1 MISMIYNIHVD
12 LRFEMSM
19 CEAYVEMVLEEDQT
33 ELQALEEEQSDEED
47 TIVAYN
53 NNDPINLPS
62 YSYHKGS
69 KELVSQGEVESSQY
83 SKYQCLLHS

>member
-1 MISMIYNIHVD
+1 MIYYVIYCMIPFISLLSLFIRDINDLHDIHVD

-53 NNDPINLPS
+53 NNDLINLPS
-62 YSYHKGS
+62 YI
-69 KELVSQGEVESSQY
+69 LLSQRQ
-83 SKYQCLLHS
+83 